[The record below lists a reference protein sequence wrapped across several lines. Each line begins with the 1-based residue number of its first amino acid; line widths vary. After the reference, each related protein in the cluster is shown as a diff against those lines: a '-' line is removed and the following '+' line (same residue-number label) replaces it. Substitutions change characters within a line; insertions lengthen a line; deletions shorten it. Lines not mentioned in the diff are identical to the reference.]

1 MFRTEPVAHTLS
13 FMPDDTPNATD
24 DLPVNIPSITIIHGS
39 TQNIA
44 NTLSPTD
51 GFLSPTSVSSRRTTS
66 LDVPTSPTGTDDGY
80 SITPS
85 SPTLSNR
92 SSLVHFKTT
101 TDLRDNEPEHSSH
114 RRKLSNATFTSETTE
129 PDAHVADLTHRLT
142 LESTFVDGPGMSSK
156 PPSSYDSKKPKSK
169 KKKDK
174 KIDEQLGK
182 TAYQIELEEDSGV
195 EPFPFIF
202 RPFQLAHTL
211 DSKNFDAILA
221 FGGTSGLLRGL
232 GTDADYGLS
241 KQAVLSRS
249 HTANSLSGSQKGAGL
264 GASQSHQPQP
274 ETEMVPAIMLT
285 APDSPTMAEVSSV
298 EPSKDGPAY
307 HASLKVRQRIYG
319 ENVLPSR
326 RSKTLL
332 QLMWLALK
340 DKVLIL
346 LSIAAVVSLAL
357 GLFQDFGTPRQPG
370 DAPVDWVEGVA
381 IMVAVLIVVSFCSSF
396 LHYRRTDRVVL
407 LRLSLVQ

>member
-1 MFRTEPVAHTLS
+1 
-13 FMPDDTPNATD
+13 MPDDVPQVND
-24 DLPVNIPSITIIHGS
+24 DAPPNIPSITIISGS

-44 NTLSPTD
+44 NPLSPSSD
-51 GFLSPTSVSSRRTTS
+51 GFLSVSPRRTTS
-66 LDVPTSPTGTDDGY
+66 LDVPVSPIGTDDGS

-129 PDAHVADLTHRLT
+129 HDTHLADLAQRLT
-142 LESTFVDGPGMSSK
+142 MESSSTAVDRQEASSST
-156 PPSSYDSKKPKSK
+156 PPNSKNPKSK
-169 KKKDK
+169 KTKDK
-174 KIDEQLGK
+174 RIDEHAGK
-182 TAYQIELEEDSGV
+182 TTYQIELEQDRGV
-195 EPFPFIF
+195 DPSPFTF

-211 DSKNFDAILA
+211 DSKNFDAISA
-221 FGGTSGLLRGL
+221 FGGTAGLLRGL
-232 GTDADYGLS
+232 GTKADRGLPN
-241 KQAVLSRS
+241 QAVLSRS
-249 HTANSLSGSQKGAGL
+249 HTANSLSGSEKGAGL
-264 GASQSHQPQP
+264 GASQRHQPWP
-274 ETEMVPAIMLT
+274 EMEMVPAIMLT

-298 EPSKDGPAY
+298 ESSKDGPAY
-307 HASLKVRQRIYG
+307 HASIEVRRHIYG
-319 ENVLPSR
+319 ENILPSR
-326 RSKTLL
+326 PSKTLL

-381 IMVAVLIVVSFCSSF
+381 IMVAVLIVVGFYSRVLSQRLYQHISF
-396 LHYRRTDRVVL
+396 